1 MSLRFIYGRAGS
13 GKSYYC
19 FQDIKSRIDKNDLRP
34 LILLVPEDYS
44 FKAEKEL
51 LKFIG
56 EKGLMKAKVVSFKRL
71 AYNVFKE
78 IGGLARQH
86 MSNAGRDI
94 MLYRIMDEHKDEFLA
109 FKKAIKMKG
118 FVNTISEMLTEL
130 KIYEVKPEDLE
141 LANEK
146 IEDEALSK
154 KLHDINLIYSEFE
167 KQLVSG
173 YIDTN
178 DDLNILYEKLDSYA
192 GLNNAEIWVD
202 GFVMF
207 TPQQYLIIEK
217 LFKKADRINITIP
230 CDISANFADKY
241 DIFSSIREMEQRIL
255 KIAKDNNIS
264 YEKPVMLD
272 CDVPYKYKDNPE
284 LAHLEKNLYAFPYRV
299 YKNEVN
305 SISIVKAQNRYNEV
319 ESAAQDIIR
328 LCRDEGLRFFDIAVA
343 AHDTDDYEKLI
354 GAIFSEYGIPYFID
368 EKRDISSNPLIV
380 LILSVFEILYK
391 NWNYESV
398 FNYLKT
404 NLTGISMD
412 DVDILEN
419 YVLSSGIKG
428 SRWAENEWKYWPD
441 RNFNGEMPEDARE
454 KLKRIN
460 DIKQRVCSPIL
471 KFKKSLED
479 NSTAAQICASL
490 FNFLLDIGIPERIE
504 MLIDSFKND
513 GQINLASEYSK
524 IWNIIIETLDQ
535 LSEVLCNMELTLE
548 QFSKVL
554 ATGFEEYKIG
564 LIPSAIDQVAFGS
577 IERVKNYEVK
587 ALYILGV
594 NDGIFPSVMGDE
606 GILSD
611 SDRECLESF
620 GLKLAPGTRDKVF
633 DEQYLV
639 YKTLTKPD
647 EYLKLYYPAADFE
660 GKSLRPSIIISR
672 IKKIFKNI
680 KIKDSNI
687 EDDSIDA
694 NLELVNTKFSTFNE
708 LICEMRKKADG
719 FDVNPVWKD
728 VYFWYINNDKWK
740 EKTISAISG
749 LHYVN
754 QEKPVNPKKLRELY
768 GKTYKFS
775 ISRLEK
781 YAGCPFAYFIQYGL
795 KAKERK
801 IYELNPPD
809 IGSFIHKILDSFS
822 SYLDEHNIEWRNLE
836 KDECENIIS
845 SIVNDVVDKMTG
857 SILTSSSRYRYLKT
871 RLQRIIIRA
880 VWLIAIQIKHG
891 EFNPVEHEV
900 VFEDGGKYPPL
911 SVKLPSGDE
920 IKLIGRIDRVDK
932 YENDDGIYVR
942 IVDYKT
948 GNKSFNLSDVYNG
961 LELQLLIYLDAI
973 LEYAQKKGNKPVLPG
988 GMMYFKVDDPII
1000 AAKGEMTDDEIEEE
1014 IMKKLKLDGLI
1025 LSDVKIVRE
1034 MDSEISSTSL
1044 IIPAGIKNDGSFSS
1058 SSHVASK
1065 DDFDALRKHI
1075 KGKITALCEDML
1087 KGNISISPYKKEK
1100 DTPCKYCSFK
1110 AVCRF
1115 DVSIKENSYRIIGKM
1130 TKDEIWKAI
1139 KNGGDKNGLDSGTEK
1154 CN

>member
-19 FQDIKSRIDKNDLRP
+19 FHDIKSRIGANEGRP

-56 EKGLMKAKVVSFKRL
+56 EKGLMKAKVFSFKRM

-78 IGGLARQH
+78 VGGLARQH
-86 MSNAGRDI
+86 MNNAGRDI

-118 FVNTISEMLTEL
+118 FVNTISQMITEL
-130 KIYEVKPEDLE
+130 KLYEIKPQDLE
-141 LANEK
+141 TTNEK
-146 IEDEALSK
+146 IKDEALFN

-167 KQLVSG
+167 KTLKVR
-173 YIDTN
+173 YIDPD
-178 DDLNILYEKLDSYA
+178 DDLNILYKKLDSYK
-192 GLNNAEIWVD
+192 GFDGAEIWVD

-207 TPQQYLIIEK
+207 TPQQYLILDS

-230 CDISANFADKY
+230 CENSIKYSDKS

-255 KIAKDNNIS
+255 NIAKDNNVS
-264 YEKPVMLD
+264 YEKPVILD
-272 CDVPYKYKDNPE
+272 NEVPFKYKNNPE
-284 LAHLEKNLYAFPYRV
+284 LAHMERNFYAFPY
-299 YKNEVN
+299 KVN
-305 SISIVKAQNRYNEV
+305 DNKVNNISIIKAQNRYNEV

-328 LCRDEGLRFFDIAVA
+328 LCRDEGFRFYDIAVA
-343 AHDTDDYEKLI
+343 VHDTGEYEKLV
-354 GAIFSEYGIPYFID
+354 GAIFGEYDIPYFID

-404 NLTGISMD
+404 GLTGINMD

-419 YVLSSGIKG
+419 YVLASGIKG
-428 SRWAENEWKYWPD
+428 NRWMENEWKYWPD
-441 RNFNGEMPEDARE
+441 RDFNGDIPKDSKER
-454 KLKRIN
+454 LKKIN
-460 DIKQRVCSPIL
+460 DIRENVLRPIL
-471 KFKKSLED
+471 KFKKSVED
-479 NSTAAQICASL
+479 NNTAAGICSSL
-490 FNFLLDIGIPERIE
+490 FNFLLDIEIPKRIE
-504 MLIDSFKND
+504 MFIENFKND

-535 LSEVLCNMELTLE
+535 LSEVLSDMELTPE

-554 ATGFEEYKIG
+554 AIGFEEYKIG

-577 IERVKNYEVK
+577 IERVKNYDIK

-611 SDRECLESF
+611 SDRDCLKSI
-620 GLKLAPGTRDKVF
+620 GLKLAPGTRDRVF

-639 YKTLTKPD
+639 YKILTKPSK
-647 EYLKLYYPAADFE
+647 YLKLYYPVADFE

-672 IKKIFKNI
+672 IIKIFRSIEVKSSI
-680 KIKDSNI
+680 I
-687 EDDSIDA
+687 EDNSPDA
-694 NLELVNTKFSTFNE
+694 NLNLINSKFASFNE
-708 LICEMRKKADG
+708 LIGEMRKKADG

-728 VYFWYINNDKWK
+728 VYYWFINNDEWK
-740 EKTISAISG
+740 EKTIRAISG
-749 LHYVN
+749 LNYVN
-754 QEKPVNPKKLRELY
+754 QEKPVNPKRLRELY
-768 GKTYKFS
+768 GKTFKFS

-801 IYELNPPD
+801 IYALNPPD
-809 IGSFIHKILDSFS
+809 IGSFIHKILDTFS

-836 KDECENIIS
+836 KDECKKIIS
-845 SIVNDVVDKMTG
+845 FIVNNVVDKMTG
-857 SILTSSSRYRYLKT
+857 SILSSSSRYKYLKE
-871 RLQRIIIRA
+871 RLQKIIIRA
-880 VWLIAIQIKHG
+880 VWLIVVQIKHG
-891 EFNPVEHEV
+891 EFNPADHEV
-900 VFEDGGKYPPL
+900 VFEDGGKYPPI

-920 IKLIGRIDRVDK
+920 IKLVGRIDRVDK
-932 YENDDGIYVR
+932 YENADGIYVR

-948 GNKSFNLSDVYNG
+948 GNKTFNLSDIYNG
-961 LELQLLIYLDAI
+961 LELQLLIYLNAI
-973 LEYAQKKGNKPVLPG
+973 LEYEEKNGNKPVFPG
-988 GMMYFKVDDPII
+988 GIMYFKVDDPII
-1000 AAKGEMTDDEIEEE
+1000 TSKGDMSDEDIEKE
-1014 IMKKLKLDGLI
+1014 IMKKLRMDGLL
-1025 LSDVKIVRE
+1025 LSDVKIVKK
-1034 MDSEISSTSL
+1034 MDSDISSTSL
-1044 IIPAGIKNDGSFSS
+1044 IIPAGIKNDGSFYSNSS
-1058 SSHVASK
+1058 VASK

-1075 KGKITALCEDML
+1075 KNKITALCEDML
-1087 KGNISISPYKKEK
+1087 KGNISISPYKKDK

-1110 AVCRF
+1110 AICRF
-1115 DVSIKENSYRIIGKM
+1115 DVSINENNYRIIGRM
-1130 TKDEIWKAI
+1130 TKDEIWQSLR
-1139 KNGGDKNGLDSGTEK
+1139 NGGDKNGLDR
-1154 CN
+1154 